1 MGFRGKPLKVKDLSP
16 APYNP
21 RKISDKRLDMLGKS
35 MQEFGDLSGIVF
47 NRLSGKLIGGHQ
59 RIKHLRP
66 EWEIEKLDS
75 ENGFIITPDGKWT
88 YREVEWDEKKE
99 IAANIAANKHGGE
112 FDIPLLKDL
121 LVELDDGMFNM
132 ELTGFDAIE
141 LKDLIDYQGKQGLT
155 DDDAVPEDVEPISK
169 TGDLWLLGDHR
180 VLCGDATKRDD
191 VERLMDGKK
200 ADMVFTDP
208 PYNVAYSGRGQNNL
222 GTIQND
228 DMDVNKFQIFLKD
241 FGFAIV
247 GCLKGDCPIY
257 LCHGDT
263 GKNAIPFYNIYDDVG
278 WKRSSSII
286 WAKNTAGMGW
296 QHYRSQH
303 EVISY
308 GWKGKKPYFI
318 DDRTQTTV
326 WNLKRDA
333 TASYKHPTQKPVE
346 VSEKAIINSSKGEDI
361 ILDTFLGSGSTLIAC
376 EKTNRIC
383 YGMEIEPHYCDVI
396 VKRWE
401 DFTGKKATLEG

>member
-141 LKDLIDYQGKQGLT
+141 LKTIR
-155 DDDAVPEDVEPISK
+155 AS
-169 TGDLWLLGDHR
+169 
-180 VLCGDATKRDD
+180 
-191 VERLMDGKK
+191 
-200 ADMVFTDP
+200 
-208 PYNVAYSGRGQNNL
+208 RG
-222 GTIQND
+222 
-228 DMDVNKFQIFLKD
+228 
-241 FGFAIV
+241 
-247 GCLKGDCPIY
+247 
-257 LCHGDT
+257 
-263 GKNAIPFYNIYDDVG
+263 
-278 WKRSSSII
+278 
-286 WAKNTAGMGW
+286 
-296 QHYRSQH
+296 
-303 EVISY
+303 
-308 GWKGKKPYFI
+308 
-318 DDRTQTTV
+318 
-326 WNLKRDA
+326 
-333 TASYKHPTQKPVE
+333 
-346 VSEKAIINSSKGEDI
+346 
-361 ILDTFLGSGSTLIAC
+361 
-376 EKTNRIC
+376 
-383 YGMEIEPHYCDVI
+383 
-396 VKRWE
+396 
-401 DFTGKKATLEG
+401 